1 MKENRKN
8 IFFAILKIAREIA
21 KILGITILAAV
32 TFIFEIL
39 VKSNF
44 VYLLISDT
52 DIDDYISFEMFESIG
67 DYVENIKDYIHDIKD
82 AKTEIKEIKEEQI
95 KAQIETEAQKSIVT
109 KPFNDSIIEY
119 IRDLILKIEVLPV
132 EEQQAFTQK
141 LKEVLADYTSKYI
154 NSITNPKDQNVKAES
169 LSIVRQKTTEKLSA
183 IDMAIRARIN
193 IQDKVTAINLAE
205 QELLSLMNSKESKN
219 KSLELRH

>member
-21 KILGITILAAV
+21 KILGITILAAF
-32 TFIFEIL
+32 TFVLELL

-95 KAQIETEAQKSIVT
+95 KTKIETEAQKSIVT

-119 IRDLILKIEVLPV
+119 IRDLILKI
-132 EEQQAFTQK
+132 
-141 LKEVLADYTSKYI
+141 EVLADYTSKYI

-193 IQDKVTAINLAE
+193 IQDKVTSINLAE

-219 KSLELRH
+219 KSLELKH

>member
-1 MKENRKN
+1 MKKYRKEILTN
-8 IFFAILKIAREIA
+8 ILKIAKEIA
-21 KILGITILAAV
+21 KSLGVALLGVV
-32 TFIFEIL
+32 TFIFELII
-39 VKSNF
+39 KSNF
-44 VYLLISDT
+44 IYLIISDT
-52 DIDDYISFEMFESIG
+52 DIDDFAAIEIFESIS
-67 DYVENIKDYIHDIKD
+67 DNIDNIKDYIYEIKE
-82 AKTEIKEIKEEQI
+82 AKAKIKEIKEEELQ
-95 KAQIETEAQKSIVT
+95 AQLEAEAKNTAVI

-119 IRDLILKIEVLPV
+119 IRDLLLKIEVLPV

-183 IDMAIRARIN
+183 IDMAIRDRIN

-219 KSLELRH
+219 KSLKLRH